1 VSSGGGIPGPAVAIA
16 TAGAFMIFIGIRN
29 VPVLAGLREL
39 AAGKLPAARNADN
52 TATKSVYQALFTA
65 GSSSGGGSGAVVQ
78 AGTAGSTG
86 GAFPALVAATAAFA
100 GDHYSQARRW
110 EAGYSDC
117 SSFAGK
123 SLKAAGVTPPGI
135 SVTGSYLTWGLL
147 AKIPREQV
155 QAGDLCVNA
164 AHMIIAT
171 SNTDGIGQQNSR
183 VNVRQDKIENLM
195 PGPFTC
201 LRYTGPKPVSAAGM
215 AT

>member
-1 VSSGGGIPGPAVAIA
+1 MSSGGGIPGPAVAIA
-16 TAGAFMIFIGIRN
+16 TAGAFMVFIGIRN

-52 TATKSVYQALFTA
+52 SATKSVYQALFTA
-65 GSSSGGGSGAVVQ
+65 TGSSGGTAVTP
-78 AGTAGSTG
+78 AGLAGGG
-86 GAFPALVAATAAFA
+86 GAFPALVAATAQFA
-100 GDHYSQARRW
+100 GDRYSQARRW

-123 SLKAAGVTPPGI
+123 ALKAAGVTPPGI

-171 SNTDGIGQQNSR
+171 SSTDGIGQQNSR
-183 VNVRQDKIENLM
+183 VNVRRDRIESLM

-201 LRYTGPKPVSAAGM
+201 LRYTGPKPASAAAM
-215 AT
+215 AV